1 MSRVL
6 PHPVL
11 SGALLAMWLL
21 LHHSVAPASLLGG
34 TVLAL
39 LAPHAYAALEKA
51 PLRIGSVRVAL
62 RLAGVVL
69 WDITRSNLA
78 VARIVLGGRH
88 RERVSGFVSIAL
100 DMTNPYGLAFLA
112 VIITSTP
119 GTLWVQYDSR
129 QGRLLLHVLDL
140 VDPEHWVTLIKQ
152 RYERKLMEIFP

>member
-51 PLRIGSVRVAL
+51 PLRIGSVR
-62 RLAGVVL
+62 
-69 WDITRSNLA
+69 RSNARQPTRGKLDAITGSFCFLDRTRQRNA
-78 VARIVLGGRH
+78 VKFTRKSVACAPIWRIC
-88 RERVSGFVSIAL
+88 
-100 DMTNPYGLAFLA
+100 
-112 VIITSTP
+112 
-119 GTLWVQYDSR
+119 
-129 QGRLLLHVLDL
+129 
-140 VDPEHWVTLIKQ
+140 
-152 RYERKLMEIFP
+152 